1 MTLYLIIFYGIL
13 TITFVSITTITTTI
27 TSDRAL
33 NKRPDKGVIEMMEGS
48 ADAVTNAL
56 NDILS
61 MSKTEDGAMRLELR
75 VISVRTLVEAAVKVR
90 VYSFIHS
97 FIHLY
102 PRKDV
107 YHIEI

>member
-75 VISVRTLVEAAVKVR
+75 VRTLVEAAVKVR